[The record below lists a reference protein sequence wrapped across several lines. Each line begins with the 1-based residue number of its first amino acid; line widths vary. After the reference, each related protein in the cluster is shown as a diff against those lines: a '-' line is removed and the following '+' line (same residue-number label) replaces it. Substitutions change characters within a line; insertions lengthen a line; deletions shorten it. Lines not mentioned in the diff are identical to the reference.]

1 MKLLV
6 VTALLAQVLIPSVL
20 ARDYRYCEGNKYNL
34 PSGLS
39 CREQDPT
46 WTSFCNSARK
56 NRTRSGTSIE
66 ENVPNRGLKRTV
78 AKQQLTGA
86 TPAIVLKLSVAR
98 HSSRT
103 KSPHPLRRNK

>member
-39 CREQDPT
+39 CRDPT
-46 WTSFCNSARK
+46 WTSFCCTKEQDAIRNIYRGKCSEPWTEANGGETATHWCDSS
-56 NRTRSGTSIE
+56 NRIE
-66 ENVPNRGLKRTV
+66 ALCC
-78 AKQQLTGA
+78 
-86 TPAIVLKLSVAR
+86 
-98 HSSRT
+98 
-103 KSPHPLRRNK
+103 SP